1 MFSQP
6 KLDKL
11 IGKPKDFQLIESLL
25 RMHQLLSLA
34 TDILSSLIHNSKVKN
49 GSKVKKEVK

>member
-11 IGKPKDFQLIESLL
+11 IGKPKDFQLIEFLSRTPPSLY
-25 RMHQLLSLA
+25 LA
-34 TDILSSLIHNSKVKN
+34 TDTHSSLIHNFKVKN